1 MRYILCID
9 RPICAVVIIIL
20 DLSEKPLTGRTS
32 RDVRRRDFA
41 DPLHMHGP
49 PPIEIGEAGDRGRGH
64 FRRELILQV
73 NPLSEEGR

>member
-32 RDVRRRDFA
+32 RDVRRRDFS

-49 PPIEIGEAGDRGRGH
+49 PPSIEIGEAGDRGRGH
-64 FRRELILQV
+64 FRQKLILQV
-73 NPLSEEGR
+73 NPSV